1 MIANVAEEGGHSLI
15 ELVVVIVVLG
25 AVMGGILTA
34 LSAGISAQS
43 NQTRSYQSQQDGKLA
58 LDKMRREIHNACTI
72 SSPGTLTPV
81 SSVTIYLSRDGC
93 QTHTPS
99 QTVTYCTTSAAPA
112 GYSLSRVVG
121 ASCTGALQK
130 LASYLTGGNIFTY
143 VPPNSPV
150 GSSALPRLHVDMTL
164 NRKVGTPGGYRLV
177 DDIAFRNGY
186 RLCTPNP
193 VLPTTLPSC

>member
-25 AVMGGILTA
+25 AVMGGIVTA

-72 SSPGTLTPV
+72 SSPGTLTAV
-81 SSVTIYLSRDGC
+81 SSVTLDFSRDGC
-93 QTHTPS
+93 QS
-99 QTVTYCTTSAAPA
+99 ASRTVTYCTTSAAPA

-177 DDIAFRNGY
+177 DDIAFRNGF
-186 RLCTPNP
+186 RFCTPTP
-193 VLPTTLPSC
+193 IHPTLLPSC